1 MGDKHFRSGT
11 RFCLCVCVC
20 VCVLCVESGGHEV
33 WFWMTAASAEKVRKY
48 RNDWKINKDSVDFFN
63 GSSDKETRSM
73 ILFCDGSICTSSVSA
88 KVLNERAIK
97 LAEQIKVVVV
107 KSED

>member
-1 MGDKHFRSGT
+1 MSNLLVALGNLLLPVGNDNYVNLDKVK
-11 RFCLCVCVC
+11 LI
-20 VCVLCVESGGHEV
+20 
-33 WFWMTAASAEKVRKY
+33 TAANAEKVRKY
-48 RNDWKINKDSVDFFN
+48 RIERGIDKNSVNFFN

-88 KVLNERAIK
+88 KSLNERANK

-107 KSED
+107 KPEDRE

>member
-1 MGDKHFRSGT
+1 MSNLMLHLGNDNYVNLDKVK
-11 RFCLCVCVC
+11 LI
-20 VCVLCVESGGHEV
+20 
-33 WFWMTAASAEKVRKY
+33 TAANAEKVRKY
-48 RNDWKINKDSVDFFN
+48 RSDRNIDKNSNAFFN

-73 ILFCDGSICTSSVSA
+73 VLFCDGSICTSSVSA

-107 KSED
+107 KPEDRE

>member
-1 MGDKHFRSGT
+1 MRNLMLHVGNDHYVNLDKVK
-11 RFCLCVCVC
+11 LI
-20 VCVLCVESGGHEV
+20 
-33 WFWMTAASAEKVRKY
+33 TAANAEKVRKH
-48 RNDWKINKDSVDFFN
+48 RNDWKIDKDSVDFFN

-88 KVLNERAIK
+88 KVLNERAVK

>member
-1 MGDKHFRSGT
+1 MGNLMLHLGNDNYVNLDKVK
-11 RFCLCVCVC
+11 LI
-20 VCVLCVESGGHEV
+20 
-33 WFWMTAASAEKVRKY
+33 TAANAEKVRKY
-48 RNDWKINKDSVDFFN
+48 RTDRKIDKDSVNFFN

-97 LAEQIKVVVV
+97 LAEQIKIVVV
-107 KSED
+107 KPEDRE

>member
-1 MGDKHFRSGT
+1 MSNLMLHLGNDNYVNLDKVK
-11 RFCLCVCVC
+11 LI
-20 VCVLCVESGGHEV
+20 
-33 WFWMTAASAEKVRKY
+33 TAANAEKVRKY
-48 RNDWKINKDSVDFFN
+48 RTDRKIDKDSVNFFN

-73 ILFCDGSICTSSVSA
+73 VLFCDGSICTSSVSA

-107 KSED
+107 KPEDRE